1 MKLPRKTFEF
11 VDSSLITS
19 SPTKLRLEWYIS
31 FTTVCILLVSFVFW
45 NSPSWLYYADIAYLL
60 LVLSIILAGVALT
73 FVWIILACDRF
84 FIKKLR
90 IKKYNIEFVVSFV
103 TLPFEFF
110 VVSVLIDYITNFRP
124 ITFELHGIT
133 AAFII
138 VSLLLLSLWSA
149 FSLERWQ
156 SIKRKLSGE
165 EDEGQIWVQDWV
177 DEYEKTE
184 DSAEEAQYF
193 KEEDYEDI
201 DYSS

>member
-1 MKLPRKTFEF
+1 
-11 VDSSLITS
+11 
-19 SPTKLRLEWYIS
+19 
-31 FTTVCILLVSFVFW
+31 VSFVFW
-45 NSPSWLYYADIAYLL
+45 NSPSWLYYADIAYLQ
-60 LVLSIILAGVALT
+60 LVLSIVLAGVALT

-84 FIKKLR
+84 FLKKLR

-184 DSAEEAQYF
+184 DSAEEDQYF
-193 KEEDYEDI
+193 KEDDYEEI